1 MDACST
7 SSDKCHYIYGGVL
20 MIILMRGI
28 HPKCPQMDPFVLHH
42 EDYRDSEAWVSL
54 AEIDLIQRKVI
65 GRSGDYVVS
74 ELVKRNTIPIG
85 KEFDLFRD
93 SVQWPSDGYERRN
106 DTGLSNE
113 PIPITNTLDPK
124 SGHYDAGGIE
134 TIEILKAKLTK
145 EQYKGYLL
153 GNIIKYSTRAN
164 YKDQFNRDIEK
175 INVYSDQLK
184 QLNEEDNG

>member
-1 MDACST
+1 MDVCSCP
-7 SSDKCHYIYGGVL
+7 SNKCYYFCGGVL
-20 MIILMRGI
+20 MEWVSVEKSRE
-28 HPKCPQMDPFVLHH
+28 HPFNSMFQVYYNDGYICLS
-42 EDYRDSEAWVSL
+42 DSEWDEHCKAATGL
-54 AEIDLIQRKVI
+54 GRNIDE
-65 GRSGDYVVS
+65 VV
-74 ELVKRNTIPIG
+74 T
-85 KEFDLFRD
+85 D
-93 SVQWPSDGYERRN
+93 SWKMSHQVTSN

-113 PIPITNTLDPK
+113 PIPHKTLDPK

-164 YKDQFNRDIEK
+164 FKDQFNRDIEK

-184 QLNEEDNG
+184 QLNEENNG